1 MNIKIKCLI
10 CQREKIFRTDDFFC
24 PDCEQPML
32 IDPPQSR
39 NPAINKKA
47 NLSLERFGD
56 FLPLTTIRSN
66 LSLGEGH
73 TPLLQLRK
81 IQSGQNLWA
90 KMESSNPTLSFKD
103 RGTVVVV
110 HKALELGF
118 TTIGTVST
126 GNMASSTA
134 AYGARAGLKTL
145 LLVKKGSSPRA
156 LLSAAVFGPEI
167 IEVDGDYGQL
177 FYQSYEL
184 GRESGI
190 YFANSI
196 DPLRIEGYKLTAFEV
211 CEQLGRAPD
220 FVYVPLSSGGHLLGL
235 YKGFKEF
242 WQAGLA
248 DKIPVIIGVQA
259 AGCAPVSL
267 AFQENRIQIDSWPEV
282 RTIAHS
288 ISNPKPP
295 AGNLVLKL
303 LRENNGFL
311 AMVRDEEM
319 IQAQKLLAEL
329 EGIFVQPESAATL
342 AAYFHLKDK
351 FHGTSVLVM
360 TGYGLKAAE
369 LPSLEPGRYHHSTL
383 EELPAVFTNLIG
395 K

>member
-1 MNIKIKCLI
+1 MNIKIRCFI
-10 CQREKIFRTDDFFC
+10 CQREKNFRINDFFC

-32 IDPPQSR
+32 IVPQESR
-39 NPAINKKA
+39 NPAINKKSS
-47 NLSLERFGD
+47 LSLERFGD
-56 FLPLTTIRSN
+56 FLPLTTIRSD

-81 IQSGQNLWA
+81 LKSEQNLWA

-118 TTIGTVST
+118 STIGTVST

-145 LLVKKGSSPRA
+145 LLVKKGSSPGA
-156 LLSAAVFGPEI
+156 LLSAAIFGPEI
-167 IEVDGDYGQL
+167 IVVDGDYGQL
-177 FYQSYEL
+177 FYQSFEL
-184 GRESGI
+184 GREFGI
-190 YFANSI
+190 YFANSV
-196 DPLRIEGYKLTAFEV
+196 DPLRIEGYKLTAFEI
-211 CEQLGRAPD
+211 CEQLGQTPD

-242 WQAGLA
+242 WQAGLS

-342 AAYFHLKDK
+342 AAYFQLKDK

-383 EELPAVFTNLIG
+383 EELPAVFKNIIG
-395 K
+395 N